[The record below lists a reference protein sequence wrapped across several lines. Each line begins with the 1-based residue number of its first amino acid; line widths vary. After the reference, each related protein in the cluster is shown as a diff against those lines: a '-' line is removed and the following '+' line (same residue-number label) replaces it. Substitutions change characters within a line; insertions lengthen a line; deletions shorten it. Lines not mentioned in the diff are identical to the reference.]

1 MRVLLATAAVT
12 SALRLQHIDVVLV
25 GPQYA
30 SNVGQALRLC
40 ACFEVGRLK
49 LVAPEYDRVADAT
62 YERRFAMPQG
72 RAVRDERTIVC
83 DTLDEALAD
92 VEFSVAF
99 SGRGRA
105 DDQFA
110 AAAPALAARVDSRT
124 ALVFGREADGL
135 RAEELARCGASVE
148 IASADS
154 LNLSHAVAIALAD
167 IYARAAESGPAAPDV
182 APDAT
187 VDALVSRLGAAL
199 GADEGFRA
207 TSRGKVPAGVE
218 STSRRWRE
226 TCFPR
231 RSPRIRAS
239 RSRGGC
245 CDGPRRRPP
254 RSGRCTGSL
263 GTCLVNLC
271 HVRSFHLN
279 PSVLQLDRSG
289 CPRLW
294 SAQTHLT

>member
-1 MRVLLATAAVT
+1 MRQKRCIFLACTVLLQAVT

-49 LVAPEYDRVADAT
+49 LVAPEYDRDADAT

-83 DTLDEALAD
+83 ETLDEALED

-105 DDQFA
+105 DASFA

-135 RAEELARCGASVE
+135 RAEELTRCGTSVE

-167 IYARAAESGPAAPDV
+167 IYARAAESEPAAPDV

-207 TSRGKVPAGVE
+207 TSRGKVSACVEINVASMAWGAWNLLSTQVAADRRLEVARRVLRRAAATSAEVGALHGV
-218 STSRRWRE
+218 
-226 TCFPR
+226 
-231 RSPRIRAS
+231 
-239 RSRGGC
+239 
-245 CDGPRRRPP
+245 
-254 RSGRCTGSL
+254 L
-263 GTCLVNLC
+263 GDL
-271 HVRSFHLN
+271 
-279 PSVLQLDRSG
+279 
-289 CPRLW
+289 
-294 SAQTHLT
+294 SA

>member
-1 MRVLLATAAVT
+1 MLLLLLHT

-49 LVAPEYDRVADAT
+49 LVAPEYDREADAT

-72 RAVRDERTIVC
+72 RAVRDARTTVH
-83 DTLDEALAD
+83 DTLDAALAD

-105 DDQFA
+105 DQAFA
-110 AAAPALAARVDSRT
+110 AAAPALASNNRRT

-154 LNLSHAVAIALAD
+154 LNLSHAVSIALAD
-167 IYARAAESGPAAPDV
+167 IYARAAESEPATPEV

-187 VDALVSRLGAAL
+187 VDALVARLGKAL

-207 TSRGKVPAGVE
+207 TSRGKVA
-218 STSRRWRE
+218 
-226 TCFPR
+226 
-231 RSPRIRAS
+231 A
-239 RSRGGC
+239 
-245 CDGPRRRPP
+245 D
-254 RSGRCTGSL
+254 
-263 GTCLVNLC
+263 
-271 HVRSFHLN
+271 
-279 PSVLQLDRSG
+279 
-289 CPRLW
+289 PRLAVARRVLRRAAAT
-294 SAQTHLT
+294 SAEVGALHGILGDLSA

>member
-1 MRVLLATAAVT
+1 MLATAAVA

-30 SNVGQALRLC
+30 SNVGQVLRLC

-49 LVAPEYDRVADAT
+49 LVAPEYDREADAT

-72 RAVRDERTIVC
+72 RAVRDARTIVC

-105 DDQFA
+105 DQAFA

-135 RAEELARCGASVE
+135 RAEELARCGTSVE

-154 LNLSHAVAIALAD
+154 LNLSHAVSIALAD
-167 IYARAAESGPAAPDV
+167 IYARADSEAPAAPDV

-187 VDALVSRLGAAL
+187 VDALVARLGKAL

-207 TSRGKVPAGVE
+207 TSRGKVA
-218 STSRRWRE
+218 
-226 TCFPR
+226 
-231 RSPRIRAS
+231 A
-239 RSRGGC
+239 
-245 CDGPRRRPP
+245 D
-254 RSGRCTGSL
+254 
-263 GTCLVNLC
+263 
-271 HVRSFHLN
+271 
-279 PSVLQLDRSG
+279 
-289 CPRLW
+289 PRLAVARRVLRRAAAT
-294 SAQTHLT
+294 SAEVGALHGILGDLSA

>member
-1 MRVLLATAAVT
+1 MRCVACVFLLHLPLT

-49 LVAPEYDRVADAT
+49 LVKPEYDRDADAT

-72 RAVRDERTIVC
+72 RAVRDARTTVH
-83 DTLDEALAD
+83 DTLDAALAD

-105 DDQFA
+105 DQAFA
-110 AAAPALAARVDSRT
+110 AAAPALASNNRRT

-148 IASADS
+148 IDSADS

-167 IYARAAESGPAAPDV
+167 IYARADAEAPAAPDV

-231 RSPRIRAS
+231 RWQRIRAS
-239 RSRGGC
+239 PSRGGC
-245 CDGPRRRPP
+245 CDGPQRRPP
-254 RSGRCTGSL
+254 RSERCTGSW
-263 GTCLVNLC
+263 GTCL
-271 HVRSFHLN
+271 LN
-279 PSVLQLDRSG
+279 
-289 CPRLW
+289 
-294 SAQTHLT
+294 

>member
-1 MRVLLATAAVT
+1 MRCVACMLLLLHT

-49 LVAPEYDRVADAT
+49 LVAPEYDREADAT

-72 RAVRDERTIVC
+72 RAVRDERTIVF
-83 DTLDEALAD
+83 DTLDVALED

-105 DDQFA
+105 DQAFA
-110 AAAPALAARVDSRT
+110 AAAPALASNNRRT

-148 IASADS
+148 IDSADS
-154 LNLSHAVAIALAD
+154 LNLSHAVSIALAD
-167 IYARAAESGPAAPDV
+167 IYARADSEAPAAPDA

-187 VDALVSRLGAAL
+187 VDALVARLGKAL

-207 TSRGKVPAGVE
+207 TSRGKVSCRCGNQRRVDGVKFAFHAGGRGSAPRGRAAGVA
-218 STSRRWRE
+218 TGRGDVRRGRGAARDPWGPVCI
-226 TCFPR
+226 TC
-231 RSPRIRAS
+231 
-239 RSRGGC
+239 
-245 CDGPRRRPP
+245 
-254 RSGRCTGSL
+254 
-263 GTCLVNLC
+263 VM
-271 HVRSFHLN
+271 
-279 PSVLQLDRSG
+279 
-289 CPRLW
+289 
-294 SAQTHLT
+294 

>member
-1 MRVLLATAAVT
+1 MLLLHT

-49 LVAPEYDRVADAT
+49 LVAPEYDRDADAT

-83 DTLDEALAD
+83 ETLDEALED

-105 DDQFA
+105 DASFA
-110 AAAPALAARVDSRT
+110 AAAPALAARDRRT

-135 RAEELARCGASVE
+135 TTEELARCGTSVE
-148 IASADS
+148 IDSADS
-154 LNLSHAVAIALAD
+154 LNLSHAVSIALAE
-167 IYARAAESGPAAPDV
+167 IYARADSEAPAAPDV

-207 TSRGKVPAGVE
+207 TSRGKVLPLCGNQRRVDGVGAWNLL
-218 STSRRWRE
+218 STQV
-226 TCFPR
+226 
-231 RSPRIRAS
+231 AA
-239 RSRGGC
+239 
-245 CDGPRRRPP
+245 D
-254 RSGRCTGSL
+254 
-263 GTCLVNLC
+263 
-271 HVRSFHLN
+271 
-279 PSVLQLDRSG
+279 
-289 CPRLW
+289 PRLAVARRVLRRAATT
-294 SAQTHLT
+294 SAEVGALHGILGDLSA

>member
-1 MRVLLATAAVT
+1 MPSLSKLLVTLAVADGFQKPSTIRQTTKLNALTTPDMVSIYGRLSESTCVAEDGEQPVT

-49 LVAPEYDRVADAT
+49 LVAPEYDRDADAT

-72 RAVRDERTIVC
+72 RAVRDARTIVC
-83 DTLDEALAD
+83 DTLDAALED

-105 DDQFA
+105 DQAFA
-110 AAAPALAARVDSRT
+110 AAAPALASNNRRT

-135 RAEELARCGASVE
+135 RAEELARCGTSVE

-154 LNLSHAVAIALAD
+154 LNLSHAVSIALAD
-167 IYARAAESGPAAPDV
+167 IYARAAESEPAAPDV

-187 VDALVSRLGAAL
+187 VDALVARLGKAL

-207 TSRGKVPAGVE
+207 TSRGKVSACVE
-218 STSRRWRE
+218 
-226 TCFPR
+226 
-231 RSPRIRAS
+231 INAAS
-239 RSRGGC
+239 M
-245 CDGPRRRPP
+245 
-254 RSGRCTGSL
+254 
-263 GTCLVNLC
+263 
-271 HVRSFHLN
+271 
-279 PSVLQLDRSG
+279 
-289 CPRLW
+289 
-294 SAQTHLT
+294 A

>member
-1 MRVLLATAAVT
+1 MRVLLATAAVA
-12 SALRLQHIDVVLV
+12 SALRLQHIDIVLV

-49 LVAPEYDRVADAT
+49 LVAPEYDREADAT

-83 DTLDEALAD
+83 DTLNEALAD

-105 DDQFA
+105 NEAFA
-110 AAAPALAARVDSRT
+110 SAAPALAARVDSRT

-154 LNLSHAVAIALAD
+154 LNLSHAVSIALAD
-167 IYARAAESGPAAPDV
+167 IYARAAESEPAAPDV

-207 TSRGKVPAGVE
+207 TSRGKVSCRCGNQRRVDGVKFAFHAGGRGSAPRGRAAGVA
-218 STSRRWRE
+218 TGRGDVRRG
-226 TCFPR
+226 
-231 RSPRIRAS
+231 
-239 RSRGGC
+239 RGAARDPWGLVC
-245 CDGPRRRPP
+245 LIICDGEA
-254 RSGRCTGSL
+254 SIFGS
-263 GTCLVNLC
+263 
-271 HVRSFHLN
+271 
-279 PSVLQLDRSG
+279 
-289 CPRLW
+289 
-294 SAQTHLT
+294 

>member
-1 MRVLLATAAVT
+1 MLRAMRLKLLLLLLHQPLT

-49 LVAPEYDRVADAT
+49 LVAPEYDREADAT

-72 RAVRDERTIVC
+72 RAVRDERTTVH
-83 DTLDEALAD
+83 DTLDEALQD

-105 DDQFA
+105 DQAFA
-110 AAAPALAARVDSRT
+110 AAAPALASNNRRT

-135 RAEELARCGASVE
+135 RAEELARCGTSVE

-154 LNLSHAVAIALAD
+154 LNLSHAVSIALAD
-167 IYARAAESGPAAPDV
+167 IYARADSEAPAAPDV

-207 TSRGKVPAGVE
+207 TSRGKVAACVQ
-218 STSRRWRE
+218 
-226 TCFPR
+226 
-231 RSPRIRAS
+231 INVAS
-239 RSRGGC
+239 M
-245 CDGPRRRPP
+245 
-254 RSGRCTGSL
+254 
-263 GTCLVNLC
+263 
-271 HVRSFHLN
+271 
-279 PSVLQLDRSG
+279 
-289 CPRLW
+289 
-294 SAQTHLT
+294 A

>member
-1 MRVLLATAAVT
+1 MRVLLATAAVA

-49 LVAPEYDRVADAT
+49 LVKPEYDRDADAT

-72 RAVRDERTIVC
+72 RAVRDARTTVH
-83 DTLDEALAD
+83 DTLDDALAD

-105 DDQFA
+105 NDKFA
-110 AAAPALAARVDSRT
+110 AAAPALASNNRRT

-135 RAEELARCGASVE
+135 RAEELARCGTSVE
-148 IASADS
+148 IDSADS
-154 LNLSHAVAIALAD
+154 LNLSHAVSIALAD
-167 IYARAAESGPAAPDV
+167 IYARTAESEPAAPDV

-187 VDALVSRLGAAL
+187 VDALVARLGKAL

-207 TSRGKVPAGVE
+207 TSRGKVSCRCGNQRRVDGVKFAFHAGGRGSAPRGRAAGVA
-218 STSRRWRE
+218 TGRGDV
-226 TCFPR
+226 R
-231 RSPRIRAS
+231 RSWGVARDPW
-239 RSRGGC
+239 GLLC
-245 CDGPRRRPP
+245 
-254 RSGRCTGSL
+254 L
-263 GTCLVNLC
+263 TCVCEKLPLTLV
-271 HVRSFHLN
+271 SY
-279 PSVLQLDRSG
+279 S
-289 CPRLW
+289 
-294 SAQTHLT
+294 

>member
-1 MRVLLATAAVT
+1 MPRAMKVLLLLLLLHQPVT

-49 LVAPEYDRVADAT
+49 LVAPEYDREADAT

-105 DDQFA
+105 DQAFA

-135 RAEELARCGASVE
+135 RAEELARCGTSVE
-148 IASADS
+148 IDSADS
-154 LNLSHAVAIALAD
+154 LNLSHAVSIALAE
-167 IYARAAESGPAAPDV
+167 IYARADSEAPAAPDV
-182 APDAT
+182 APDAEVRRHRARAAAADDDERGRAVLARVRHGVRRERDARGDRR
-187 VDALVSRLGAAL
+187 VDPSSLHV
-199 GADEGFRA
+199 
-207 TSRGKVPAGVE
+207 
-218 STSRRWRE
+218 
-226 TCFPR
+226 
-231 RSPRIRAS
+231 
-239 RSRGGC
+239 
-245 CDGPRRRPP
+245 RRRE
-254 RSGRCTGSL
+254 
-263 GTCLVNLC
+263 
-271 HVRSFHLN
+271 
-279 PSVLQLDRSG
+279 
-289 CPRLW
+289 
-294 SAQTHLT
+294 

>member
-1 MRVLLATAAVT
+1 MPRAMKVLLLLLHQPVT

-49 LVAPEYDRVADAT
+49 LVAPEYDRDADAT

-83 DTLDEALAD
+83 ETLDEALAD

-135 RAEELARCGASVE
+135 RAEELARCGTSVE

-154 LNLSHAVAIALAD
+154 LNLSHAVSIALAD
-167 IYARAAESGPAAPDV
+167 IYARAAESEPAAPDV

-187 VDALVSRLGAAL
+187 VDALVARLGKAL

-207 TSRGKVPAGVE
+207 TSRGKVA
-218 STSRRWRE
+218 
-226 TCFPR
+226 
-231 RSPRIRAS
+231 A
-239 RSRGGC
+239 
-245 CDGPRRRPP
+245 D
-254 RSGRCTGSL
+254 
-263 GTCLVNLC
+263 
-271 HVRSFHLN
+271 
-279 PSVLQLDRSG
+279 
-289 CPRLW
+289 PRLAVARRVLRRAAAT
-294 SAQTHLT
+294 SAEVGALHGILGDLSA

>member
-1 MRVLLATAAVT
+1 MAPVPGLVPRAMRPELLLLLLHQPVT

-49 LVAPEYDRVADAT
+49 LVKPEYDRDADAT

-72 RAVRDERTIVC
+72 RAVRDARTTVC
-83 DTLDEALAD
+83 DTLDAALAD
-92 VEFSVAF
+92 VDFSVAF

-105 DDQFA
+105 NDKFA

-135 RAEELARCGASVE
+135 RAEELARCGTSVE

-154 LNLSHAVAIALAD
+154 LNLSHAVSIALAD
-167 IYARAAESGPAAPDV
+167 IYARAAESEPAAPDV

-187 VDALVSRLGAAL
+187 VDALVARLGKAL

-207 TSRGKVPAGVE
+207 TSRGKVA
-218 STSRRWRE
+218 
-226 TCFPR
+226 
-231 RSPRIRAS
+231 A
-239 RSRGGC
+239 
-245 CDGPRRRPP
+245 D
-254 RSGRCTGSL
+254 
-263 GTCLVNLC
+263 
-271 HVRSFHLN
+271 
-279 PSVLQLDRSG
+279 
-289 CPRLW
+289 PRLAVARRVLRRAAAT
-294 SAQTHLT
+294 SAEVGALHGILGDLSA

>member
-1 MRVLLATAAVT
+1 MRQKLLLLLLHQPVT

-49 LVAPEYDRVADAT
+49 LVAPEYDRDADAT

-83 DTLDEALAD
+83 ETLDEALED

-105 DDQFA
+105 DASFA

-135 RAEELARCGASVE
+135 RAEELARCGTSVE

-154 LNLSHAVAIALAD
+154 LNLSHAVSIALAD
-167 IYARAAESGPAAPDV
+167 IYARAADSEPAAPEV

-207 TSRGKVPAGVE
+207 TSRGKVLPLCGNQRRVDGVGAWNLL
-218 STSRRWRE
+218 STQV
-226 TCFPR
+226 
-231 RSPRIRAS
+231 AA
-239 RSRGGC
+239 
-245 CDGPRRRPP
+245 D
-254 RSGRCTGSL
+254 
-263 GTCLVNLC
+263 
-271 HVRSFHLN
+271 
-279 PSVLQLDRSG
+279 
-289 CPRLW
+289 PRLAVARRVLRRAAAT
-294 SAQTHLT
+294 SAEVGALHGILGDLSA